1 MTSETHDNKYI
12 ACADIVPDCP
22 FTASASTEEALLEKV
37 TTHAAHDHG
46 IAELTPELAATIKAA
61 ISTR

>member
-22 FTASASTEEALLEKV
+22 FTASASTEEALREKV

-61 ISTR
+61 IRTR